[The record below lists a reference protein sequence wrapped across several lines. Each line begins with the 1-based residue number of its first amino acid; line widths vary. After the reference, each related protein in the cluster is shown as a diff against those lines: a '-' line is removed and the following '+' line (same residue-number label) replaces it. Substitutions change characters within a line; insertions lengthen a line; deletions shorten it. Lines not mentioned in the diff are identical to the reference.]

1 LCACTLLCADQV
13 VLKNGDIITGSV
25 IKKDGAKLTIKSEFL
40 GEVSIPWTA
49 IKSLKSDQELVVV
62 LPGGESVKGKVSTS
76 GDNLDVAAANGEK
89 SAPLSG
95 VTAVRD
101 DAEQHA
107 WERLQ
112 HPGIFELWNGTYD
125 LGLAMTRGNARTTS
139 LTNNFTAARV
149 TTHDKITAHFN
160 QIYASSL
167 ANNVNSTTASAVRG
181 DWEYNRD
188 LNPKLFLAT
197 TNAYEHD
204 RFQDLNL
211 RAVFGAGAGWNPVKT
226 GKANLTFQA
235 GADYEKEDFMDHSN
249 RNSAEVNFGDDLLY
263 KPSGVTSITQS
274 FRMYPNLSDTGQ
286 YRLNFDLSAVTALKK
301 WLGWHVTFSD
311 RFLSDPVEGRLRNDL
326 LLSTGFRLSFA
337 AK

>member
-1 LCACTLLCADQV
+1 
-13 VLKNGDIITGSV
+13 
-25 IKKDGAKLTIKSEFL
+25 
-40 GEVSIPWTA
+40 
-49 IKSLKSDQELVVV
+49 
-62 LPGGESVKGKVSTS
+62 
-76 GDNLDVAAANGEK
+76 
-89 SAPLSG
+89 
-95 VTAVRD
+95 VRD